1 MGECGIFYHFGQRQQ
16 WEART
21 PMNNTNIGTQNESRV
36 AGVLSGRD
44 RLMFRAFCPMLAC
57 SDLMLLFTM

>member
-1 MGECGIFYHFGQRQQ
+1 
-16 WEART
+16 
-21 PMNNTNIGTQNESRV
+21 MNNTNIGTQNESRV